1 MKKVNNKFFDL
12 ILFFLSF
19 LFAIYR
25 SLLSLFKKKSAIK
38 KSGFYDSIDY
48 IFRIWP
54 NNFWKDI
61 KFYKIWYFLWWLI
74 KYIFYKKK

>member
-1 MKKVNNKFFDL
+1 MNKVNNKFFDL

-25 SLLSLFKKKSAIK
+25 SILSLFKKKSTIK
-38 KSGFYDSIDY
+38 KSSFYDSIDY

-74 KYIFYKKK
+74 KYIFYKK